1 MRITILF
8 LLLAG
13 GCSMFGKDVPPEKRL
28 SNANALYAVTVS
40 ALDILHETEVIDAD
54 LYARLTP
61 FMASASAA
69 LQAMQLS
76 LADPD
81 VSDFERGMSVFTAAM
96 VALVAA
102 RQKYEPEPVE
112 PEEVPE

>member
-1 MRITILF
+1 MRITIL
-8 LLLAG
+8 LLLLLGASSSG
-13 GCSMFGKDVPPEKRL
+13 GCAMFGKDVPPEKRL

-40 ALDILHETEVIDAD
+40 ALDILHETEVIDDD

-81 VSDFERGMSVFTAAM
+81 VSDFQAGMNVFTAAM
-96 VALVAA
+96 VALVDA
-102 RQKYEPEPVE
+102 RKQYEPE
-112 PEEVPE
+112 